1 MGRDREKETE
11 IIMFS
16 LVVYIAVPVGVV
28 LLIASSVI
36 IAICI
41 HGAPSWCPCSRRKGD
56 KDIEKGLGKKK
67 TGAKKPA
74 AKKPAVKKTT
84 AKKAVVAKKTSPAK
98 PAQKPADDKAAKKAK
113 EDKAKKEKE
122 EKARREKEAKE

>member
-74 AKKPAVKKTT
+74 AKK
-84 AKKAVVAKKTSPAK
+84 AVVAKKTSPAK